1 MRILITV
8 KINSEEELVRI
19 TTELLFIS
27 VNLRNA
33 TKLWHEHYGAYHSG
47 QKKRWESRMDTLIEK
62 LQQNNF
68 DKFEKQSEIEIKFNQ

>member
-1 MRILITV
+1 LIQV

-27 VNLRNA
+27 VNLRKA
-33 TKLWHEHYGAYHSG
+33 TKDWGEHFGAYYLG
-47 QKKRWESRMDTLIEK
+47 QKKRWENRMDNLIEK

-68 DKFEKQSEIEIKFNQ
+68 DKFEKQSEIEIKINQ